1 VAQAVPGGI
10 PRIAPPRIVREGVLI
25 GLGQAAAVL
34 GGLVGVRLLTELL
47 PPTVYGEVVLLTG
60 LAALGTGLFCAPF
73 QQALLRH
80 YPDARNAGAVRAFRR
95 EAGRILGLGAAALA
109 VLLVAAGALRG
120 SGAAFAAAAALVA
133 VDAWRSF
140 ESGLLNGERRQADY
154 MVRTGLDAWAR
165 WLAGAALAFWL
176 GPAALHVLVG
186 FVLGSGVVGL
196 ALRHRIVRGKAEESS
211 ARETWGA
218 QRRAAFLAYAL
229 PLVPLAALNWI
240 FSMGDRYVLA
250 ASWSTAATGVYVA
263 AYGLASQPFI
273 AVNNMIHN
281 TLRPVLY
288 DAVAAGDVAKE
299 RRTLRIWIAVVVTVM
314 VLGWAALSLL
324 AGPLC
329 RLLLGPA
336 YQKASALV
344 PLLAA
349 AYALQGIQ
357 QTFEIMLFAHAGT
370 KRLVALQAVAAAA
383 SLVLYLVLI
392 PAGGARGAAQATL
405 GTFVLTTIV
414 AFFLAD
420 APTRLGLRRAR

>member
-1 VAQAVPGGI
+1 M
-10 PRIAPPRIVREGVLI
+10 
-25 GLGQAAAVL
+25 
-34 GGLVGVRLLTELL
+34 
-47 PPTVYGEVVLLTG
+47 
-60 LAALGTGLFCAPF
+60 
-73 QQALLRH
+73 
-80 YPDARNAGAVRAFRR
+80 RAFRR
-95 EAGRILGLGAAALA
+95 EAGRILGLGAVALA

-120 SGAAFAAAAALVA
+120 SAAAFAGAAALVA

-196 ALRHRIVRGKAEESS
+196 ALRHRIVRGTEEGGS

-218 QRRAAFLAYAL
+218 ERRSAFLAYAL

-250 ASWSTAATGVYVA
+250 ACEDLIAFHA
-263 AYGLASQPFI
+263 AYYAP
-273 AVNNMIHN
+273 NNMIHN

-299 RRTLRIWIAVVVTVM
+299 RRTLRIWIAVVAAVM
-314 VLGWAALSLL
+314 VLGFAALSLL
-324 AGPLC
+324 TVPVC

-336 YQKASALV
+336 YQEAAALV
-344 PLLAA
+344 PLLAG

-357 QTFEIMLFAHAGT
+357 QTFEIMLYAHGGT
-370 KRLVALQAVAAAA
+370 KRLVALQAVAAAT
-383 SLVLYLVLI
+383 SLVLYVMLI
-392 PAGGARGAAQATL
+392 PSGGARGAAQATL
-405 GTFVLTTIV
+405 GTFLLTTIV

-420 APTRLGLRRAR
+420 APTRLGLRRGR